1 MTGKPIKDP
10 REALEALA
18 KSSEKKSKA
27 ALFRLHQ
34 PQIEATQTAGVTQ
47 SEIVRVL
54 NEHGFDIT
62 LGMLRNYLHRERKRA
77 TGSKRKFQGE
87 QAKTAP
93 MGNDVDQTATMPIS
107 GKTTD
112 PSAID
117 KIVSSTPDLA
127 ALAKIHLS
135 QRK

>member
-1 MTGKPIKDP
+1 MTGTPIKDP

-27 ALFRLHQ
+27 ALFRLHR
-34 PQIEATQTAGVTQ
+34 PQIEAAQTAGVAQ

-62 LGMLRNYLHRERKRA
+62 LGMLRNYLHRERKKA
-77 TGSKRKFQGE
+77 TGTKKEFPRE
-87 QAKTAP
+87 QAKTAQE
-93 MGNDVDQTATMPIS
+93 GNDVDQMPEMPIS

-117 KIVSSTPDLA
+117 KIVSSKPDLA
-127 ALAKIHLS
+127 ALAKIHLN